1 MLCYATLCDAQ
12 ALANRE
18 GWVYECKIIW
28 QALANREGILTG
40 ISGGG
45 SMWAALETAKK
56 APQQSMA

>member
-1 MLCYATLCDAQ
+1 MLCYATLCDA
-12 ALANRE
+12 
-18 GWVYECKIIW
+18 